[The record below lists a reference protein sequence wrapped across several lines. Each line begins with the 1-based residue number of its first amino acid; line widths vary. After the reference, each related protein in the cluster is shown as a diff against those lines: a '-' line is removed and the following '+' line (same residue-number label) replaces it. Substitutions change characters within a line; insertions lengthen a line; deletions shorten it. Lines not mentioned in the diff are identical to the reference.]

1 MARVKL
7 SSLLTD
13 ISGSIGG
20 LTIQRN
26 KYGITARQKPLPPS
40 SFSPAQYIVR
50 RNMAIIQHAW
60 QDLTDAQRLQWKRFL
75 DFSGQTINNDKS
87 VKLNGHALYLKYQMF
102 RLLAGFSLLTDITY
116 IIMPRPAEPSG
127 ISVDEGNMLVDIGP
141 VQDPASRFCLFSIS
155 NPKREGTAQSRR
167 GLRYMYVVPAINIY
181 FDITDSYKAA
191 FGTVPSENTYFNYS
205 IRSFSTISPVYSGI
219 TYGKMIYEI
228 A

>member
-102 RLLAGFSLLTDITY
+102 RLLAGYPLLTTLTY
-116 IIMPRPAEPSG
+116 IPMPAVSQAVSVTVGVDLLRLSVGYIIDHTSQFFLFFMSAPRQYNQAPSR
-127 ISVDEGNMLVDIGP
+127 
-141 VQDPASRFCLFSIS
+141 Q
-155 NPKREGTAQSRR
+155 
-167 GLRYMYVVPAINIY
+167 GLRYMFVVATTGLG
-181 FDITDSYKAA
+181 FEITDSYKAA
-191 FGTVPSENTYFNYS
+191 FGILPGIGTCFHYS
-205 IRSFSTISPVYSGI
+205 IQSFSVVAPVYSGI
-219 TYGKMIYEI
+219 TFGKTLTT
-228 A
+228 